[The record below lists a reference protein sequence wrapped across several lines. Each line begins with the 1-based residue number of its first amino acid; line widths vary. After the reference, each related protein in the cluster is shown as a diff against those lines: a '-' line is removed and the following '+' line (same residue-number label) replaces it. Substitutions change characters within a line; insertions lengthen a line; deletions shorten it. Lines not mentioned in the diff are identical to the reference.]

1 MKLKMSAL
9 FISALLVFIPFKSE
23 SNTSLIL
30 EEQDVSLTYKIH
42 GASYWSRK
50 RENNLTVNLPD
61 LEWNIG
67 ADCSGFDAGISVEG
81 LMNDLDSQFNR
92 LQRDAVNAMKGFATS
107 LPLLLIQRMDPG
119 LYEMINNG
127 IIKGE
132 ELFNLSIASCQSMSE
147 KFSANGFGA
156 LIDESTY
163 YEFSSSLMS
172 DPDKE
177 ETDIVKKMNEKGESK
192 GEAGVPK
199 HGGGTCGERKSNPCK
214 PVEDVVKAGIKI
226 AYEKS
231 LKQITKPNEPKPW
244 IKNVFKDSSDA
255 EDWITKTIGIVKY
268 GTCKKCVQ
276 YEEVAG
282 VGVYEDIASESLSI
296 SEKLS
301 DIVESTRIPDRNDLL
316 SVSVNDM
323 FVDENVIFA
332 LRDEQIHRGV
342 FISRI
347 SDDLALMKV
356 VDKLIAARRILLAGK
371 SDPKFQSVTMN
382 KEIIDER
389 LELISEEIRML
400 KEELE
405 LKASAKGDVI
415 VQLLDRFKLRK
426 SVDVNQSNSRITKG
440 MVDNLNRVT
449 GRGEN

>member
-1 MKLKMSAL
+1 MKLKL
-9 FISALLVFIPFKSE
+9 PALLISTLLVSITFE
-23 SNTSLIL
+23 SNANTTLVL

-42 GASYWSRK
+42 GASYWSRQK
-50 RENNLTVNLPD
+50 ENELPVNLPD
-61 LEWNIG
+61 LQWNIG

-92 LQRDAVNAMKGFATS
+92 LQRDTVNAMKGFATS

-119 LYEMINNG
+119 LYELINNG

-132 ELFNLSIASCQSMSE
+132 ELFNLSISSCQSMSE
-147 KFSANGFGA
+147 KFSSNGFGA

-172 DPDKE
+172 DPDKD

-192 GEAGVPK
+192 GEAGVPR

-231 LKQITKPNEPKPW
+231 LKQRTKVNEPKPW
-244 IKNVFKDSSDA
+244 IKNVFTDSSEA
-255 EDWITKTIGIVKY
+255 EGWITKTIGTVKY
-268 GTCKKCVQ
+268 GTCKKCIQ

-282 VGVYEDIASESLSI
+282 VGVYEDIASESLAI
-296 SEKLS
+296 SERLS
-301 DIVESTRIPDRNDLL
+301 AIVESSRIPDRSDLL

-382 KEIIDER
+382 KEIIEAR
-389 LELISEEIRML
+389 LQLISEEIRML

-415 VQLLDRFKLRK
+415 VQLLDRFKVRK
-426 SVDVNQSNSRITKG
+426 NVDVNQIHSHFNKD
-440 MVDNLNRVT
+440 MVDNLNRVS
-449 GRGEN
+449 GRGEQ